1 MKKRVKMAGL
11 LLLAALTTS
20 FYACKKEANEYCETE
35 ADEYAASGT
44 SSLKSDGINQVTIKY
59 IYRNPEPA
67 TIGSYTTY
75 SLNLIT
81 DAMDSI
87 VGSTTTSNAVLY
99 FYNEK
104 TFRPDDFDYSD
115 GKGCPV
121 FMLGSQL
128 SAANSGYVG
137 TAGFDTI
144 TSYSLS
150 GLVYYADPNA
160 TLPLPSSYGYPY
172 RYSSGPLAGALNR
185 DSVKNDYYTHFV
197 IGNDIQG
204 ITDATQP
211 VYIIKVPGDRGYYYY
226 AFVVAKFKNGTT
238 HTVPPV
244 YATDMFTMTVKYKRI
259 L

>member
-1 MKKRVKMAGL
+1 MKKSVKMAGL
-11 LLLAALTTS
+11 LLLATLTTS
-20 FYACKKEANEYCETE
+20 FYACKKEADEYYATE
-35 ADEYAASGT
+35 ADEYVASST
-44 SSLKSDGINQVTIKY
+44 SSLKSEGIDQVTTTY

-87 VGSTTTSNAVLY
+87 VGSTTTSSSVVY

-104 TFRPDDFDYSD
+104 TFGSDDFDYSD

-137 TAGFDTI
+137 VAGFDTI

-150 GLVYYADPNA
+150 GLVYYYDPNA
-160 TLPLPSSYGYPY
+160 TLPLPSTARF
-172 RYSSGPLAGALNR
+172 RYTSGWYAGGLSR
-185 DSVKNDYYTHFV
+185 DSVKNDYYNDFF
-197 IGNDIQG
+197 IGNSIQG
-204 ITDATQP
+204 LTDATQP
-211 VYIIKVPGDRGYYYY
+211 VYIIKVPGGGGYYYY